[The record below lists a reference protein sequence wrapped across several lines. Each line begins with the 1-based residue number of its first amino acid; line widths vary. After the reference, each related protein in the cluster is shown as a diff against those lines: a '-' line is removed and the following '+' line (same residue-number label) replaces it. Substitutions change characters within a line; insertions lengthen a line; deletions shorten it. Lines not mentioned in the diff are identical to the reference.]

1 MVDSRNK
8 GAAFERH
15 IARLL
20 NEFFKNNN
28 IEFKCKRNLEQ
39 YQEKELGDLNI
50 PNHVIECKRY
60 ASGNWYKDSWWQQVV
75 ASAEGKIPV
84 LVWKYNHQ
92 PIRVC
97 IPRHVLTREPLNN
110 NKTVVLPF
118 EDWLEILA
126 NNL

>member
-39 YQEKELGDLNI
+39 YQEKELGD
-50 PNHVIECKRY
+50 
-60 ASGNWYKDSWWQQVV
+60 
-75 ASAEGKIPV
+75 
-84 LVWKYNHQ
+84 
-92 PIRVC
+92 
-97 IPRHVLTREPLNN
+97 
-110 NKTVVLPF
+110 
-118 EDWLEILA
+118 
-126 NNL
+126 